1 MNSSSARPNRSIHGR
16 SLDQQMRWMLSN
28 LLIVAG
34 LYLLAYVGG
43 VSSYVSF
50 QREAARGD
58 SLIEAAPILITD
70 PGLNVAPAL
79 QPDLPPV
86 PATTTMV
93 VPSESISA
101 PEPVPVV
108 QRSTVERVILPTIT
122 VDAKVIEV
130 GWDILEQDGLRVAVW
145 QVAEFAVGQ
154 HKGSANPGEGSNI
167 VLSGHVGGFGQV
179 FRDLFYLRVGDPVI
193 LYSQGQRYLYTVSER
208 LIVQEQ
214 GISTEQQVENAQL
227 IAPTEDEQVT
237 MVTCW
242 PAYGPEKFSQR
253 VVIRALPP
261 RGLPADTLDEIRP

>member
-1 MNSSSARPNRSIHGR
+1 MQVRSH
-16 SLDQQMRWMLSN
+16 DQQINWIVSN
-28 LLIVAG
+28 LLIFAG

-43 VSSYVSF
+43 VFSYVSF

-79 QPDLPPV
+79 QPDLPPALQPDLPPA

-93 VPSESISA
+93 APPESIPA
-101 PEPVPVV
+101 PEPAPVV
-108 QRSTVERVILPTIT
+108 QRSTVERVILPTIK

-130 GWDILEQDGLRVAVW
+130 GWDIIEQDGLRVAVW

-167 VLSGHVGGFGQV
+167 VLSGHVGGFGQI

-214 GISTEQQVENAQL
+214 GISPEQQAENARL

-242 PAYGPEKFSQR
+242 PAQGPEKFSQR

-261 RGLPADTLDEIRP
+261 RGLPAETLDEISP